1 MVRIEDWLNLQEAE
15 GREGTKNGRGIE
27 EQRWNNRLIPLLCM
41 RWETTSDIKTGNRM
55 LVKALQAW
63 ESISNIK
70 RNGTV
75 CIASGSGLLYLHHYL
90 TYKIARVILFSEKNR
105 TQEIIPF
112 NNNKSPTNKSISW
125 EIHICGKWNVR
136 QGGLRMNWQTRKH
149 ILNIKYGLAS

>member
-1 MVRIEDWLNLQEAE
+1 
-15 GREGTKNGRGIE
+15 
-27 EQRWNNRLIPLLCM
+27 
-41 RWETTSDIKTGNRM
+41 M

-90 TYKIARVILFSEKNR
+90 TYKITRVILYSEKNR

-112 NNNKSPTNKSISW
+112 NNNKFPTNKSISW
-125 EIHICGKWNVR
+125 EIHICGNWNVR
-136 QGGLRMNWQTRKH
+136 QGALRMNPANSQTHTYKVWDDKLTKH
-149 ILNIKYGLAS
+149 HANTYLIKWHFVFFIRCGLTRNKLKMIFGQQELLWLSLL